1 MAQAGQCLDLDCSAD
16 SAPEIT
22 DLVLTLPRVNR
33 TEASASGLTVFLDGD
48 ADPDDIV
55 REVLQ
60 RAHISGFRVRAAD
73 LAEVFRVLDP
83 AGKGTTGE

>member
-1 MAQAGQCLDLDCSAD
+1 VQ
-16 SAPEIT
+16 IT
-22 DLVLTLPRVNR
+22 GLVEGMPGVSRSELSP
-33 TEASASGLTVFLDGD
+33 SGLTVFLHGD

-60 RAHISGFRVRAAD
+60 QAHISGFRVRAAD